1 MDRGLDETA
10 SHWPSIQRSFA
21 WVHQAGEILANHE
34 QASGQA
40 VRRRLSGLLG
50 AMSCHREQAGELSAA
65 VDHFVKVSRSYWPGL
80 FHCYDIADLPRTNNA
95 LEQLFG
101 SYRYHE
107 RRITGRKTASPALVG
122 RGSVRLPAAI
132 ATRSRE
138 YTARDLA
145 ASNNDTWQ
153 ALRRHLDQ
161 RRETQRQ
168 RYRFRRNTQAYLQQL
183 EAQLNQSTLPP

>member
-1 MDRGLDETA
+1 
-10 SHWPSIQRSFA
+10 
-21 WVHQAGEILANHE
+21 
-34 QASGQA
+34 
-40 VRRRLSGLLG
+40 
-50 AMSCHREQAGELSAA
+50 MSCHREQAGELSVA
-65 VDHFVKVSRSYWPGL
+65 VDHLVKVSRSYWPGL
-80 FHCYDIADLPRTNNA
+80 FHCYDVADLPRTNNA

-107 RRITGRKTASPALVG
+107 RRITGRKTASPALVS
-122 RGSVRLPAAI
+122 RGSVRLPAAL

-145 ASNNDTWQ
+145 ASNNNTWQ
-153 ALRRHLDQ
+153 TLRRELDQ

-183 EAQLNQSTLPP
+183 EAQLNQRTLPP